1 MYINWIVSTGFS
13 KDSTF
18 ALGLLVSLSWL
29 SGWPSPANSNEVE
42 AELIA
47 IGSISGTARDL
58 SGFTGTL
65 EEGTLVN
72 QIGGFSAIDY
82 SGHENRY
89 WVLADRGPADG
100 AASYPCRLH
109 DLALDINST
118 DRKIQLKVMATLP
131 LLSSKR
137 EPLMGSLRALQRNS
151 QQRGNALDPEGL
163 RLFPSGCFAISDEY
177 GPSVDLF
184 SAQGVRERSWKLPKW
199 MQLTRERNLE
209 SARRGAMPN
218 RGLEG
223 LTVSTDGKSII
234 AAMEGP
240 LIQDSYAKG
249 KKRYSDFTRV
259 IELPI
264 EGPRNARHW
273 LYRLSDPSNGLSEIL
288 AIDRDHY
295 LVIERDGET
304 RSKAKCKRIYSINTN
319 IATDVA
325 DRDQIDPKTLPKGVR
340 EVSKQLVIDLL
351 DPNLKIPGVY
361 SLEKPEGLTWGPLL
375 PDGRRVLIV
384 CFDNDFIS
392 DQDSLFLAFAL

>member
-1 MYINWIVSTGFS
+1 MNFSWIVSIGFS

-18 ALGLLVSLSWL
+18 AFGLLASLYWL
-29 SGWPSPANSNEVE
+29 SGWPNPASSNGVE

-58 SGFTGTL
+58 SGFTGKL

-109 DLALDINST
+109 DLALGIHST
-118 DRKIQLKVMATLP
+118 DRTIQLKVMATLP

-137 EPLMGSLRALQRNS
+137 EPLTGSLRALPSDS
-151 QQRGNALDPEGL
+151 QQRGNALDPEGI
-163 RLFPSGCFAISDEY
+163 RLLPSGCFAISDEY
-177 GPSVDLF
+177 GPAIDLF
-184 SAQGVRERSWKLPKW
+184 SAQGVRERSWQLPKW
-199 MQLTRERNLE
+199 MQLTREPNLE

-223 LTVSTDGKSII
+223 LTLATDGKSII
-234 AAMEGP
+234 AAMQGP

-249 KKRYSDFTRV
+249 KKRYSDFTRL

-264 EGPRNARHW
+264 EGQRDARHW
-273 LYRLSDPSNGLSEIL
+273 LYRLSDSSNGLSEIL
-288 AIDRDHY
+288 AIDHDHY
-295 LVIERDGET
+295 LVLERDGET
-304 RSKAKCKRIYSINTN
+304 RSKAKCKRIYSIDTSM
-319 IATDVA
+319 ATDVA
-325 DRDQIDPKTLPKGVR
+325 DRDQLDPKSLPEGIR
-340 EVSKQLVIDLL
+340 EVDKQLVIDLL
-351 DPNLKIPGVY
+351 DPNLKIPDVY
-361 SLEKPEGLTWGPLL
+361 SLEKPEGLTWGPRL

-384 CFDNDFIS
+384 CFDNDFNS